1 MENRITCGTHL
12 CQHAVID
19 NSKFLDVSMA
29 RVEFDD
35 VNMQEVSF
43 NNINMQQVKIHYV
56 NLKGAQISDSNLAD
70 LEITGCGID
79 GMINGVL
86 VTDMMGAY
94 FKLQNSE

>member
-19 NSKFLDVSMA
+19 NSKFLDVSMV

-43 NNINMQQVKIHYV
+43 NNINMQQVIE
-56 NLKGAQISDSNLAD
+56 ISAIRSAN
-70 LEITGCGID
+70 
-79 GMINGVL
+79 VL
-86 VTDMMGAY
+86 ITDMMGAY